1 MGNSYGAET
10 ASDAILL
17 AARIFLVLLFLI
29 FGWQKLT
36 GFGGTVAYFS
46 HTGVPLPQIAAAVA
60 VTMEFFVGL
69 AIALGLFT
77 RPWRSYWRFTRWA
90 RRSSGIISGSMSGA
104 SRIENEINFFKN
116 VSIIGGL
123 LLLYVTGAG
132 RFSVDHK
139 IAQRRR
145 HQAPCSRSI
154 AASKSRSGPIGT
166 MPVGLIQR
174 WLM

>member
-1 MGNSYGAET
+1 MRNSYGGET
-10 ASDAILL
+10 VSDAILL
-17 AARIFLVLLFLI
+17 AARICLVLLFLI

-69 AIALGLFT
+69 AIALGFLT
-77 RPWRSYWRFTRWA
+77 RPLALLLALYTLA
-90 RRSSGIISGSMSGA
+90 TAIIGHHFWSLFGA
-104 SRIENEINFFKN
+104 AQFENEINFFKN

-139 IAQRRR
+139 I
-145 HQAPCSRSI
+145 
-154 AASKSRSGPIGT
+154 GPA
-166 MPVGLIQR
+166 
-174 WLM
+174 

>member
-1 MGNSYGAET
+1 MRNSYGGET
-10 ASDAILL
+10 VSDAILL
-17 AARIFLVLLFLI
+17 AARICLVLLFLI

-69 AIALGLFT
+69 AIALGFLT
-77 RPWRSYWRFTRWA
+77 RPLALLLALYTLA
-90 RRSSGIISGSMSGA
+90 TAIIGHHFWSLSGA
-104 SRIENEINFFKN
+104 AQFENEINFFKN

-139 IAQRRR
+139 I
-145 HQAPCSRSI
+145 
-154 AASKSRSGPIGT
+154 GPA
-166 MPVGLIQR
+166 
-174 WLM
+174 

>member
-1 MGNSYGAET
+1 MRNSYGAES

-17 AARIFLVLLFLI
+17 AARICLVLLFLI

-60 VTMEFFVGL
+60 VTMEFFVGV
-69 AIALGLFT
+69 AIALGFLT
-77 RPWRSYWRFTRWA
+77 RPLALLLALYTLA
-90 RRSSGIISGSMSGA
+90 TAIIGHHFWSMSGVA
-104 SRIENEINFFKN
+104 QFENEINFFKN

-139 IAQRRR
+139 IGSA
-145 HQAPCSRSI
+145 
-154 AASKSRSGPIGT
+154 
-166 MPVGLIQR
+166 
-174 WLM
+174 